1 MPGAP
6 RLLRTKQVRAIV
18 TFPLSLGCFSVSKK
32 IGERKSPSPGY
43 NSSAQLES
51 FLNKLAQAKETIVQ
65 SGLKDALILHHDEA
79 DGLCSAALTKIAIE
93 KLGVET
99 RLICL
104 DKLYPEVVRD
114 IEGGSRRLVVFSDL
128 GSGHVQLLESQNRSR
143 SLVVIL
149 DHHDTS
155 ESRDPLVHNLNPE
168 INGFSGE
175 KDASSSTVAYLFAK
189 TVDPSLVTFAPLA
202 MIGSIEIPGEAQGLN
217 KIPIQDAEKTG
228 AVKRTPRGGIKFEG
242 PVPWLS
248 PSRASSILNVLGSV
262 GYYRGGPQLG
272 VSACIKG
279 FEKQILE
286 TAKELEQERK
296 NANQRMMEKIRREG
310 LSQMKNIQ
318 WFHARENYKGMSG
331 KVVGSFCSYLSYQRF
346 VNPIKYLIGMM
357 NVPPEVPGWG
367 KLPSP
372 LVKVSGRAPQPLSR
386 MIETAKRPPLSRIL
400 PDSCAKLGGFGDGH
414 TVAASGVFPI
424 GREEDFLE
432 TLDALVTTGEG

>member
-1 MPGAP
+1 LFFKSFYYHESDNDLK
-6 RLLRTKQVRAIV
+6 RRT
-18 TFPLSLGCFSVSKK
+18 GK

-43 NSSAQLES
+43 NNSAQLES
-51 FLNKLAQAKETIVQ
+51 FLNKLAQAKDTIVK
-65 SGLKDALILHHDEA
+65 SGLKDAVILHHDEA

-93 KLGVET
+93 KLGIET

-104 DKLYPEVVRD
+104 DKLYPEVVKD
-114 IEGGSRRLVVFSDL
+114 VEGASRHLVVFSDL

-143 SLVVIL
+143 SILVIL

-155 ESRDPLVHNLNPE
+155 ERRDPLVHNLNPE
-168 INGFSGE
+168 LNGFSGE

-202 MIGSIEIPGEAQGLN
+202 IIGSTEIPREAQGLN

-228 AVKRTPRGGIKFEG
+228 AVKRTPKGGIKFDG
-242 PVPWLS
+242 AVSWLS

-272 VSACIKG
+272 LSACIKG

-286 TAKELEQERK
+286 TAKGLEEERR
-296 NANQRMMEKIRREG
+296 NANQRMMEKIREES
-310 LSQMKNIQ
+310 LSQMKNVQ

-331 KVVGSFCSYLSYQRF
+331 KVVGSFCSYLSYQRL
-346 VNPIKYLIGMM
+346 VNPVKYLIGMM

-386 MIETAKRPPLSRIL
+386 MIETGKRPPLSRIL
-400 PDSCAKLGGFGDGH
+400 PDSCEKVGGFGDGH

-424 GREEDFLE
+424 GHEETFLE
-432 TLDALVTTGEG
+432 ALNALVTTAAG

>member
-1 MPGAP
+1 
-6 RLLRTKQVRAIV
+6 
-18 TFPLSLGCFSVSKK
+18 LSLGSFSLNKK

-43 NSSAQLES
+43 NNSTQLES
-51 FLNKLAQAKETIVQ
+51 FLNKLAQAKETIVH
-65 SGLKDALILHHDEA
+65 SGLKDAVILHHDEA
-79 DGLCSAALTKIAIE
+79 DGLCSAALAKIAIE
-93 KLGVET
+93 KLGIEIQ
-99 RLICL
+99 LICL

-114 IEGGSRRLVVFSDL
+114 VEGGSRRLVVFSDL
-128 GSGHVQLLESQNRSR
+128 GSGHVQLLESQNRLR
-143 SLVVIL
+143 SILIIL

-168 INGFSGE
+168 LNGFSGE
-175 KDASSSTVAYLFAK
+175 RDASSSTVAYLFAK

-202 MIGSIEIPGEAQGLN
+202 IIGSTEIPGEAQGLN
-217 KIPIQDAEKTG
+217 KIPIGDAEKTG
-228 AVKRTPRGGIKFEG
+228 AVKRTPRGGVKFDG
-242 PVPWLS
+242 AVPWLS
-248 PSRASSILNVLGSV
+248 PSRASSVLNVLGSV

-272 VSACIKG
+272 LSACVKG

-286 TAKELEQERK
+286 TAKGLEEERK
-296 NANQRMMEKIRREG
+296 NANQRMMEEIRKEG

-318 WFHARENYKGMSG
+318 WFHAKENYRGMSG

-346 VNPIKYLIGMM
+346 VNPVKYLIGMM

-386 MIETAKRPPLSRIL
+386 MIETGERPPLSRIL
-400 PDSCAKLGGFGDGH
+400 PDSCEKVGGFGDGH

-424 GREEDFLE
+424 AREEAFLE
-432 TLDALVTTGEG
+432 ALDALVTTAAS

>member
-1 MPGAP
+1 M
-6 RLLRTKQVRAIV
+6 
-18 TFPLSLGCFSVSKK
+18 
-32 IGERKSPSPGY
+32 
-43 NSSAQLES
+43 AQLEP
-51 FLNKLAQAKETIVQ
+51 FLRRLAQAKETIVQ
-65 SGLKDALILHHDEA
+65 SGLRVAVILHHDEA

-93 KLGVET
+93 KLGIET

-104 DKLYPEVVRD
+104 DKLYPEIVRD
-114 IEGGSRRLVVFSDL
+114 VEGGPRHLVVFSDL

-143 SLVVIL
+143 SILVIL

-168 INGFSGE
+168 LYGFSGE

-202 MIGSIEIPGEAQGLN
+202 IIGSTEIPGEAQSLN

-228 AVKRTPRGGIKFEG
+228 AVKQAPKGRIKFDG
-242 PVPWLS
+242 AVTWPS
-248 PSRASSILNVLGSV
+248 PSRASTILNVLGSV

-279 FEKQILE
+279 FDKQSLE
-286 TAKELEQERK
+286 TAKGLEEERK
-296 NANQRMMEKIRREG
+296 NANQRMMEKIRKDG
-310 LSQMKNIQ
+310 LSQMKNVQ

-346 VNPIKYLIGMM
+346 VNPVKYLIGMM
-357 NVPPEVPGWG
+357 NIPPDIPGWG
-367 KLPSP
+367 RLPSP
-372 LVKVSGRAPQPLSR
+372 LVKVSGRAPQPLGK
-386 MIETAKRPPLSRIL
+386 MIEAGKRPPLSKIL

-424 GREEDFLE
+424 GREEAF
-432 TLDALVTTGEG
+432 LDALDTLATTDPS

>member
-1 MPGAP
+1 M
-6 RLLRTKQVRAIV
+6 
-18 TFPLSLGCFSVSKK
+18 
-32 IGERKSPSPGY
+32 
-43 NSSAQLES
+43 AQLEA
-51 FLNKLAQAKETIVQ
+51 FLRRLAQAKETIVQ
-65 SGLKDALILHHDEA
+65 SGLRDAVILHHDEA

-93 KLGVET
+93 KLGIET

-114 IEGGSRRLVVFSDL
+114 VEGGSHHLVVFSDL
-128 GSGHVQLLESQNRSR
+128 GSGHVQLLESQNRSK
-143 SLVVIL
+143 SILVIL

-168 INGFSGE
+168 LNGFSGE

-189 TVDPSLVTFAPLA
+189 TVDTSLVTFAPLA
-202 MIGSIEIPGEAQGLN
+202 IIGSTEIPGEAQGLN
-217 KIPIQDAEKTG
+217 KIPIQDGEKTG
-228 AVKRTPRGGIKFEG
+228 AVKRTSSGGIKFDG
-242 PVPWLS
+242 AVPWLS

-272 VSACIKG
+272 LSACIKG

-286 TAKELEQERK
+286 TARGLEEERK
-296 NANQRMMEKIRREG
+296 NANQRMMEKIRNGG
-310 LSQMKNIQ
+310 LTQMKNVQ
-318 WFHARENYKGMSG
+318 WFHAGDNYRGMSG

-346 VNPIKYLIGMM
+346 VNPVKYLIGMM

-372 LVKVSGRAPQPLSR
+372 LVKVSGRAPQPLSKI
-386 MIETAKRPPLSRIL
+386 IETGKRPPLSRIL
-400 PDSCAKLGGFGDGH
+400 PDSCEKLGGFGDGH

-424 GREEDFLE
+424 GREEAF
-432 TLDALVTTGEG
+432 LDALDALATTDPS

>member
-1 MPGAP
+1 
-6 RLLRTKQVRAIV
+6 
-18 TFPLSLGCFSVSKK
+18 LSLCCFSVNKK
-32 IGERKSPSPGY
+32 IGERKSPNPGY
-43 NSSAQLES
+43 NNSAQLES
-51 FLNKLAQAKETIVQ
+51 FLNKLAQAKDTIVK

-79 DGLCSAALTKIAIE
+79 DGLCSAALAKIAIE
-93 KLGVET
+93 NLGIET

-104 DKLYPEVVRD
+104 DKLYPEVVKD
-114 IEGGSRRLVVFSDL
+114 VEGVARRLVVFSDL
-128 GSGHVQLLESQNRSR
+128 GSGHVQLLESQNRSKNI
-143 SLVVIL
+143 LVIL

-168 INGFSGE
+168 LNGFSGE
-175 KDASSSTVAYLFAK
+175 RDASSSTVAYLFAK

-202 MIGSIEIPGEAQGLN
+202 IIGSTEIPGEAQGLN
-217 KIPIQDAEKTG
+217 KVPIQDAEKTG
-228 AVKRTPRGGIKFEG
+228 AVKRTPSGAVKFDG
-242 PVPWLS
+242 AVPWPS

-286 TAKELEQERK
+286 TAKGLEEERK
-296 NANQRMMEKIRREG
+296 NANQRMMEKIHKEG

-367 KLPSP
+367 QLPSP
-372 LVKVSGRAPQPLSR
+372 LVKVSGRASQPLAK
-386 MIETAKRPPLSRIL
+386 MIEAGKRPPVSRIL

-414 TVAASGVFPI
+414 TVAASGVFPV
-424 GREEDFLE
+424 GREEAFLE
-432 TLDALVTTGEG
+432 ALDALVTTAAA

>member
-1 MPGAP
+1 MENKAGPSHCDFSIES
-6 RLLRTKQVRAIV
+6 RL
-18 TFPLSLGCFSVSKK
+18 FSVNKK
-32 IGERKSPSPGY
+32 IGERKSPNPGY
-43 NSSAQLES
+43 NNSAQPES

-65 SGLKDALILHHDEA
+65 SGLKEAVVLHHDEA
-79 DGLCSAALTKIAIE
+79 DGLCSAALTKLAIE
-93 KLGVET
+93 KLGIET

-104 DKLYPEVVRD
+104 DKLYPDVVRD
-114 IEGGSRRLVVFSDL
+114 GEGGSRRLVLFSDL
-128 GSGHVQLLESQNRSR
+128 GSGHVQLLESQNRSKNI
-143 SLVVIL
+143 LVIL

-168 INGFSGE
+168 LNGFSGE

-189 TVDPSLVTFAPLA
+189 TVDPSLDTFAPLA
-202 MIGSIEIPGEAQGLN
+202 IIGSTEIPGEAQGLN
-217 KIPIQDAEKTG
+217 RIPIYDAEKTG
-228 AVKRTPRGGIKFEG
+228 AVKRTPRGAVKFDAA
-242 PVPWLS
+242 VSWLS

-262 GYYRGGPQLG
+262 GYYRGGPELG
-272 VSACIKG
+272 LSACIKG

-286 TAKELEQERK
+286 TAKGLEEERR
-296 NANQRMMEKIRREG
+296 NANQRMMEKIRKEG

-346 VNPIKYLIGMM
+346 VNPVKYLIGMM

-367 KLPSP
+367 RLPSP
-372 LVKVSGRAPQPLSR
+372 LVKVSGRAPQPLSK
-386 MIETAKRPPLSRIL
+386 MIETGKRPPLSRIL

-424 GREEDFLE
+424 GAEEGFLK
-432 TLDALVTTGEG
+432 TVDDLASTPT